1 MIKTITLSL
10 IFVSCL
16 SVSKAQQ
23 NNKNIKLEFFGKIP
37 VEIDGCEGDY
47 TNDTLSLKK
56 KKYLLITNVQDLAF
70 IQVEGKKISLTRK
83 GEIQFS
89 NNKYKSIYQGGGYTI
104 ILITTA
110 GKEVDESVSER
121 GTLEISNGSNKIV
134 IKIHGISGC

>member
-1 MIKTITLSL
+1 MIKTIFLSL

-23 NNKNIKLEFFGKIP
+23 NVKNIKLEFFGKIP

-47 TNDTLSLKK
+47 TNDTVSLKK

-89 NNKYKSIYQGGGYTI
+89 NNKYKSIYQGG
-104 ILITTA
+104 
-110 GKEVDESVSER
+110 
-121 GTLEISNGSNKIV
+121 V
-134 IKIHGISGC
+134 IQSS